1 MYAPHCIWN
10 GIEHIWIIAPSGRLH
25 KTYFILKK
33 VSTFYFLATFNVLA
47 TLMLYISQVRPHFL
61 INDNVSS
68 RFFGHSKLGVVVLV
82 VINGF
87 HYRPLNLLI
96 TRTEISCITRSIIY
110 LGSYRSYYRVEKIVI
125 SLCGS

>member
-1 MYAPHCIWN
+1 MYASHSIWN
-10 GIEHIWIIAPSGRLH
+10 GIWIIAPSGRLH

-33 VSTFYFLATFNVLA
+33 VSTTFYFPATFNVLA

-61 INDNVSS
+61 TNDNVSS
-68 RFFGHSKLGVVVLV
+68 IFFGHSKLGVVVLV
-82 VINGF
+82 INRF
-87 HYRPLNLLI
+87 HYRPLKLLN
-96 TRTEISCITRSIIY
+96 TRTEISCKTRSIIY